1 LKLSYN
7 VKGKAPALQLV
18 GTLDQSGV
26 DEDFSV
32 LAPVEIQVDR
42 DHTVTQWVHS
52 SGGSVTFT
60 VALKQAPL
68 KVTLDPHY
76 AVLHQ

>member
-1 LKLSYN
+1 
-7 VKGKAPALQLV
+7 
-18 GTLDQSGV
+18 V
-26 DEDFSV
+26 DEDLSV